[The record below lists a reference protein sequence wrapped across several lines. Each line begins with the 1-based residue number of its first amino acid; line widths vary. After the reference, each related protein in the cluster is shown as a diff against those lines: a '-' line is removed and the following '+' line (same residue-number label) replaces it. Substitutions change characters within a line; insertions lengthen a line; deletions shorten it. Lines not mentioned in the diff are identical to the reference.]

1 MKNYFR
7 LGFAAIA
14 LALFF
19 NAFAVTEIKAQGI
32 NEILKKMDEHNKA
45 LRTLQANVKME
56 KVNAQ
61 LGESDLY
68 EGTTKYLTM
77 KGQDPLVRIDWVKPL
92 EESLSVVKK
101 QYILY
106 RPRLKQFMKGSV
118 NEKSKTQGTS
128 NAFAFINMSREQ
140 LKANYSVR
148 YLGQET
154 VSGGIPTWRL
164 ELTPKTATSYKM
176 AELWVDGNGMPI
188 QARVTENNKDTTTVL
203 LYNLK
208 KNDVINTSVF
218 TIKPPAGTKEIKG

>member
-14 LALFF
+14 LMLFF
-19 NAFAVTEIKAQGI
+19 NALAVTETKAQLL
-32 NEILKKMDEHNKA
+32 NDVLKKMDAHNQA
-45 LRTLQANVKME
+45 LKTLQASVKME
-56 KVNAQ
+56 KINAQ
-61 LGESDLY
+61 LGETDLY

-92 EESLSVVKK
+92 EESLAVVKK

-118 NEKSKTQGTS
+118 NEKSNTRGTS
-128 NAFAFINMSREQ
+128 NAFAFINMSKEQ

-164 ELTPKTATSYKM
+164 ELTPKMTTSYKM

-208 KNDVINTSVF
+208 KNEKVDTAVF
-218 TIKPPAGTKEIKG
+218 TIKPPPGTKEIKG